1 MGKVVKFT
9 HINPKYNGRYQ
20 MLLIILKYKRNN
32 TEMNT
37 ALKIYKIFINII
49 KYPAKLKTK

>member
-1 MGKVVKFT
+1 M
-9 HINPKYNGRYQ
+9 PKYNGRYQ

-32 TEMNT
+32 TKMNT